1 MKLGRFA
8 LGILL
13 FAGLGI
19 NQITAQTATSSPLIR
34 TDPKVPAGTLA
45 TIDGQALGLEALD
58 PRLANAIVNLDKA
71 EQIERKRALE
81 EAIGIE
87 LFTMEGKARNLSAT
101 DVQGLEVRTKLKP
114 ATPAEIKKVYDEHV
128 AEFGGA
134 TLAASTPQIVN
145 YLKEQKTEQ
154 ILVALAQRL
163 RTKFPVTLGTDINTP
178 GLSAN
183 AVIAT
188 IAGKPMLAGPLLETL
203 KPNLFQ
209 LRSQVYGAA
218 RQGLDQTIYSRLVL
232 AEAARAGT
240 QPEDIIR
247 KEITERS
254 MPVTEAEVTRYFND
268 NKAYFT
274 ANRVTFETARN
285 GIADLLQEQERTRLE
300 ADLAARLSKTHPV
313 VDYLIEPE
321 APVIAVSVDDDPSKG
336 DVNAPVTVVMFTDF
350 QCSACAATHPLLR
363 ELLKPYGNRVRLVIR
378 DFPLQMHPES
388 VIAAE
393 AANAA
398 NAQGKF
404 WEYIELLYTHQ
415 DALKP
420 AQLQQYATQVGLN
433 RPKFDLAMARGA
445 FRNEILHDMSDG
457 NKYGVS
463 STPGIFINGRR
474 VSDLRPEG
482 LQRALD
488 RAFAAAGVSNPQVG
502 N

>member
-8 LGILL
+8 LGVLL

-19 NQITAQTATSSPLIR
+19 SQITAQTGASALIR

-45 TIDGQALGLEALD
+45 TIDGRAMGLEVLD
-58 PRLANAIVNLDKA
+58 PRLADAIVNLDKA
-71 EQIERKRALE
+71 EQVERRRALE
-81 EAIGIE
+81 EAIGVE
-87 LFTMEGKARNLSAT
+87 LFTLEGRARNISVNE
-101 DVQGLEVRTKLKP
+101 VQGVEVRTKLKP
-114 ATPAEIKKVYDEHV
+114 ATPAEIKKVYDDHM

-134 TLAASTPQIVN
+134 TLAASTPQIIA
-145 YLKEQKTEQ
+145 YLKQQKTEQ

-163 RTKFPVTLGTDINTP
+163 RTKFPVTLGTDINTS

-218 RQGLDQTIYSRLVL
+218 RQGLDQAIYSQLVL
-232 AEAARAGT
+232 AEAERSGK

-247 KEITERS
+247 KEVTERS
-254 MPVTEAEVTRYFND
+254 VPVSEGEVTRYFND

-274 ANRVTFETARN
+274 ANRVTFEVARN
-285 GIADLLQEQERTRLE
+285 GIADLLQEQERSRLE
-300 ADLAARLSKTHPV
+300 ADLTARLSKTHPV
-313 VDYLIEPE
+313 VDFLIEPE

-350 QCSACAATHPLLR
+350 QCSACAATHPLLK

-404 WEYIELLYTHQ
+404 WQYIEILYTHQ

-420 AQLQQYATQVGLN
+420 AQLQQYASQVGLN
-433 RPKFDLAMARGA
+433 RQKFDLEMSRGA
-445 FRNEILHDMSDG
+445 YRNEILHDLDDG

-463 STPGIFINGRR
+463 GTPGIFINGRR
-474 VSDLRPEG
+474 VSDLRPES

-488 RAFAAAGVSNPQVG
+488 RAFAAAGANNPAVG
-502 N
+502 K